1 VCPTGCDSEE
11 VSALTCFTVVTAAQA
26 TATPNAAAKAA
37 NAICKRMS
45 LPPICSG
52 GPSWRMQCGDR
63 ERRDF
68 AVKPILLMRQ
78 RCPRL
83 RHAQVAPE
91 GRLAV
96 SAFRQLQ
103 TVVRVFPEYVRLLHA
118 FDMER
123 EREGYNEE
131 LPNVNGNHSVFRQ
144 TTGTP

>member
-1 VCPTGCDSEE
+1 VCLIGCESEE
-11 VSALTCFTVVTAAQA
+11 VSVLTCFTVVTAAQA
-26 TATPNAAAKAA
+26 TATPNAAANVA

-45 LPPICSG
+45 LPPVCPG
-52 GPSWRMQCGDR
+52 GHGECGDR
-63 ERRDF
+63 ERGDF
-68 AVKPILLMRQ
+68 AVEPILLMRQ

-91 GRLAV
+91 GGLPV

-118 FDMER
+118 LDMGR

-131 LPNVNGNHSVFRQ
+131 LPNVNGNHSAFRQ